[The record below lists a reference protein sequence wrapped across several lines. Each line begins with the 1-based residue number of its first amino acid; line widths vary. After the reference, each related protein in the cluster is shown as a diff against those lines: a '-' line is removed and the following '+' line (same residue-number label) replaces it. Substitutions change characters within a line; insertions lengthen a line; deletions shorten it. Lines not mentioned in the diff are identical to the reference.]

1 MKYEIEGSEIVKK
14 VAKPHGDSAH
24 VYLPKSW
31 VGKNVAAVR
40 VEDFDRVS
48 EHHVKINATA
58 AALMTLVTCS
68 LLISAVALVN
78 VQRLPMTMTQPQMP
92 EPEGPIGP
100 LASGDGTVQ
109 GIPEHSVD
117 VGSSV
122 DRTGTTQEWGA
133 LQALASL
140 CTCC

>member
-31 VGKNVAAVR
+31 IGKNVAAVR

-58 AALMTLVTCS
+58 AALMALVTCS

-78 VQRLPMTMTQPQMP
+78 TQRSPTTIPMAITQPQIPEPEGLIGPPTPSEGTAQQMP
-92 EPEGPIGP
+92 EP
-100 LASGDGTVQ
+100 A
-109 GIPEHSVD
+109 
-117 VGSSV
+117 VGRN
-122 DRTGTTQEWGA
+122 DMGA

-140 CTCC
+140 CACC